1 MHDLAL
7 QASPVWKSTARTA
20 SIIGQGASCEE
31 STFLVCP
38 DLRVSFNCNMVQLG
52 TRSTKH
58 ADLVSLIRY
67 QVLRYSNIKHI
78 LKPSTGIVSQK
89 KHKGKIINAVGTSA
103 VALCCNQLAIFR
115 HIWSWTYNSHEK
127 TMKHL
132 IFNDFYNKDFL
143 GLLWL

>member
-89 KHKGKIINAVGTSA
+89 KHKGKTINASRNHTLEATFLLLGRDFWFVGTSA
-103 VALCCNQLAIFR
+103 VVLCCNQLAIFR
-115 HIWSWTYNSHEK
+115 HI
-127 TMKHL
+127 
-132 IFNDFYNKDFL
+132 
-143 GLLWL
+143 